1 MKRAFAI
8 IFFFSVIGIVSC
20 RNKKGNDVLSPDSI
34 YFDYKISGHEGDD
47 KLTVLLQYKEGD
59 EEGQTVTIDEPG
71 KVMLDGEILTADSAA
86 ITGSFYETNKVIDS
100 FAGKHLIVF
109 TNLNKKE
116 YKEEFNFQPV
126 SLVTTIPDT
135 IHRGELAF
143 ELAGLEPEN
152 MVRVVLTDTMWIN
165 DGINRIDTVRDGRII
180 ISVEDLKKFS
190 NGPIQLELIREYERP
205 IKSGTK
211 AGGRLSISYS
221 LKREF
226 LLAD

>member
-8 IFFFSVIGIVSC
+8 IFFFSVMGIISC
-20 RNKKGNDVLSPDSI
+20 RNKKGNDVLSPESI

-59 EEGQTVTIDEPG
+59 EEGQTVTIDGPG
-71 KVMLDGEILTADSAA
+71 KVMLDEEVLMVDSAA
-86 ITGSFYETNKVIDS
+86 MTGTFYETNKVIDS
-100 FAGKHLIVF
+100 FAGKHMIVF

-126 SLVTTIPDT
+126 SLVTAIPDT

-143 ELAGLEPEN
+143 ELAGLEPED
-152 MVRVVLTDTMWIN
+152 MVRVVLTDTMWVN
-165 DGINRIDTVRDGRII
+165 DGINRIDTVRGGRII
-180 ISVEDLKKFS
+180 LSADDLKKLS

-205 IKSGTK
+205 IKNGTK
-211 AGGRLSISYS
+211 AGGRISINYG

-226 LLAD
+226 ILAD